1 MQVIL
6 PMVQKNNSNSQFLPV
21 FSRNAIGKRSKNVV
35 LAAFHLSVLP
45 IFKTYKVVLM
55 RNIFLLITGILF
67 SASVFA
73 QDPHFSQFFAS
84 PLTLN
89 PAFTGKFDGQWRL
102 AANHRDQW
110 PSIPKA
116 YVTTSAS
123 IDLPILTSKIPE
135 GDVFGLGISGVS
147 DQSADNALQLNY
159 GSLSLSYHKALDENG
174 YNTIGAGFQ
183 GTYSSMYVNTGK
195 LTFEDE
201 LRQNGFA
208 QGTSQD
214 LPIILAS
221 GQKQNYFD
229 VNAGMLFSGSTN
241 GYNNYYIGASAYH
254 VNRPKVNYTD
264 KTWDLKSRITIHGG
278 GTLPVSDVVSV
289 NASVIHQ
296 IQNKASETTLGAA
309 LSLNANG
316 DADNPASVYIGS
328 WVRLNDAI
336 IPYIGLEFGG
346 LRIGASYDI
355 NTSNL
360 KAATASRGGSE
371 FSLIFI
377 KRNVESK
384 GIPCPRF

>member
-1 MQVIL
+1 ML
-6 PMVQKNNSNSQFLPV
+6 LAGTVQ
-21 FSRNAIGKRSKNVV
+21 
-35 LAAFHLSVLP
+35 
-45 IFKTYKVVLM
+45 
-55 RNIFLLITGILF
+55 
-67 SASVFA
+67 A
-73 QDPHFSQFFAS
+73 QDPHFSQFFSS

-89 PAFTGKFDGQWRL
+89 PAFTGKFDGLWRL

-123 IDLPILTSKIPE
+123 IDFPILQTRIPE

-147 DQSADNALQLNY
+147 DASADNALKLNY
-159 GSLSLSYHKALDENG
+159 GSLSMSYHKALDENG

-183 GTYSSMYVNTGK
+183 GTYSSMNLDLSK

-214 LPIILAS
+214 IPIVLAIGS
-221 GQKQNYFD
+221 KQNYFD
-229 VNAGMLFSGSTN
+229 LNAGLLFSGSSN
-241 GYNNYYIGASAYH
+241 GENNYYLGASMYH
-254 VNRPKVNYTD
+254 INRPKVNYTD
-264 KTWDLKSRITIHGG
+264 KSWYLSGRVTIHGG
-278 GTLPVSDVVSV
+278 GTFPLSDVVAV

-316 DADNPASVYIGS
+316 DNANPTNVYIGS
-328 WVRLNDAI
+328 WVRLKDAL
-336 IPYIGLEFGG
+336 IPYIGLETNG

-355 NTSNL
+355 NTSSL
-360 KAATASRGGSE
+360 KAATGSRGGSE
-371 FSLIFI
+371 FSIIYI
-377 KRNVESK
+377 KQPAQPR